1 MLAQRVDNALSEV
14 VGILHGI
21 TKADIDSTDSA
32 GERAP
37 DSHAMAATPAEQD
50 GRRRSSKLQRNDAT
64 ESGQTEAAMPG
75 QPRHVKAIPATCAKT
90 CAPLPFPKL
99 QCARGRIHAHRRVSP
114 NCADGPKLLDSAAED
129 LRQRAD
135 GFG

>member
-21 TKADIDSTDSA
+21 TKADIDRTDSA

-50 GRRRSSKLQRNDAT
+50 GRRRSSKLQRNDA
-64 ESGQTEAAMPG
+64 AMPG
-75 QPRHVKAIPATCAKT
+75 QPRHVKATPSTRAKT

-135 GFG
+135 GLG

>member
-1 MLAQRVDNALSEV
+1 MPAQPVDDALSEV
-14 VGILHGI
+14 LGILDCVA
-21 TKADIDSTDSA
+21 KAGVDSTDSA

-75 QPRHVKAIPATCAKT
+75 QPRHVKATPSTRAKT
-90 CAPLPFPKL
+90 CGPLPFPKL
-99 QCARGRIHAHRRVSP
+99 QCARGRIHAHRHVHYR
-114 NCADGPKLLDSAAED
+114 K
-129 LRQRAD
+129 
-135 GFG
+135 